1 MSLSITTTY
10 AGEFAGK
17 YIAAALLSADTLDK
31 GTITI
36 MPNVKFKSVIQKA
49 STDDIVKDAS
59 CDFQTGQ
66 GTLTLTE
73 KILQPEEFQVNLD
86 LCKKDLHSS
95 WQAAEM
101 GFGLNDTLPASFS
114 DFVLAHVAAKVADR
128 TEKNIWS
135 GSTATSGQFDGFAT
149 LLAADGDLP
158 AGQDITGTAVTADTY
173 KIVAIDTTAHTVTLD
188 APYRG
193 ATEVI
198 VNAAAELIPSASG
211 LAAEWGVS
219 LAGLDLIFVN
229 GKIEDTQAVWDVS
242 LDADSFGVTPLVNS
256 VRATPGTGTYKQV
269 AELEWFANGNNGE
282 AFRNEARNNFP
293 FTGNALAAETYDVIE
308 IALER
313 GRKDSLGYVNSPQVI
328 SLFIDSGKD
337 TSGHYAL
344 AATTDD
350 ITDSLEDLLAGVP
363 VYGGAVTA
371 NGGALADGDLA
382 LT

>member
-31 GTITI
+31 GNITI

-49 STDDIVKDAS
+49 STDDIVKDAT

-149 LLAADGDLP
+149 LLAADTDLP
-158 AGQDITGTAVTADTY
+158 AGQDIVGTAVTKDN
-173 KIVAIDTTAHTVTLD
+173 V
-188 APYRG
+188 
-193 ATEVI
+193 
-198 VNAAAELIPSASG
+198 
-211 LAAEWGVS
+211 
-219 LAGLDLIFVN
+219 
-229 GKIEDTQAVWDVS
+229 
-242 LDADSFGVTPLVNS
+242 
-256 VRATPGTGTYKQV
+256 V
-269 AELEWFANGNNGE
+269 AELGTVVDAIPT
-282 AFRNEARNNFP
+282 A
-293 FTGNALAAETYDVIE
+293 
-308 IALER
+308 
-313 GRKDSLGYVNSPQVI
+313 
-328 SLFIDSGKD
+328 
-337 TSGHYAL
+337 
-344 AATTDD
+344 
-350 ITDSLEDLLAGVP
+350 
-363 VYGGAVTA
+363 VYGSE
-371 NGGALADGDLA
+371 DLA
-382 LT
+382 LYCASNVIRAYTRALGGFGASGVGANGYENKGNNQVLGNLFFDGIPLIPCRGAADDMIIAAEKSNLFFGTGILNDMNEVRVIDMAETDGSQNVRVVMRFTAGVQYAQVSDIVYRTV